1 MEGGF
6 RHFLSVAK
14 SRTGKIHHFSDLII
28 MWASKYDIMR
38 GVI

>member
-14 SRTGKIHHFSDLII
+14 SRTGKIHHFSDLI
-28 MWASKYDIMR
+28 MWASKYDIMCN
-38 GVI
+38 VI